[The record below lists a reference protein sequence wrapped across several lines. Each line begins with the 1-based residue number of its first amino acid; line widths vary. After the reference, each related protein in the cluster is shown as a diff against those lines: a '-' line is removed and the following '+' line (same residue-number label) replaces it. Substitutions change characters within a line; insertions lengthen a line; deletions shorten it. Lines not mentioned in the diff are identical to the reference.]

1 MRMKN
6 NKMVMMMLIL
16 LIAITLVGAIA
27 IVMILNLN
35 DQPKGKEPSIDE
47 VLESSVDIPEFTTN
61 LANDDFIRISFKI
74 QTDSKKAK
82 KELDKRIFQV
92 NNIIILELSE
102 KKTEDIKGKDGQ
114 KKLEE
119 DIKVKINELMQDG
132 KVEKVYITQF
142 LLQ

>member
-1 MRMKN
+1 M
-6 NKMVMMMLIL
+6 
-16 LIAITLVGAIA
+16 
-27 IVMILNLN
+27 MILSVYPLKFRQTVRRQRKNL
-35 DQPKGKEPSIDE
+35 E
-47 VLESSVDIPEFTTN
+47 
-61 LANDDFIRISFKI
+61 
-74 QTDSKKAK
+74 
-82 KELDKRIFQV
+82 KRIFQV

>member
-1 MRMKN
+1 MKN
-6 NKMVMMMLIL
+6 NKMVMTLLIL

-35 DQPKGKEPSIDE
+35 DQDKGKDLSIDK
-47 VLESSVDIPEFTTN
+47 VIKYSVDIPELTTN

-102 KKTEDIKGKDGQ
+102 KKPEDIKGKDGQ

-119 DIKVKINELMQDG
+119 NVKVKINELMQDG
-132 KVEKVYITQF
+132 TVEKVYITQF

>member
-6 NKMVMMMLIL
+6 NKLVMTLLIV

-35 DQPKGKEPSIDE
+35 DQAKGTEPPIDK
-47 VLESSVDIPEFTTN
+47 VIKYSVDIPELTTN

-102 KKTEDIKGKDGQ
+102 KKTEDIKGKAGQ

-132 KVEKVYITQF
+132 TVEKVYITQF

>member
-6 NKMVMMMLIL
+6 NKMVMTLLVL

-35 DQPKGKEPSIDE
+35 DQPKGKESSIDKVIE
-47 VLESSVDIPEFTTN
+47 YSVDIPELTTN

-82 KELDKRIFQV
+82 KELDKRTFQV

-119 DIKVKINELMQDG
+119 DIKVKINELMQNG
-132 KVEKVYITQF
+132 TVEKVYITQF